1 MDTGLGAQK
10 RCHKKVYQC
19 FFFRNCSVVLNRQG
33 RIHKLINSCKSFSE
47 VLQCQKLKIFSLV
60 LTTMELTEVPAQA
73 NCRSPKQAPD
83 LAMHKILFWSS
94 IKSELKTA
102 KIHLVIMSDSRRC
115 SDAIHESCVFRVHFK
130 FREILQEAKARTC
143 VRKIFLIVTIN
154 T

>member
-102 KIHLVIMSDSRRC
+102 K
-115 SDAIHESCVFRVHFK
+115 
-130 FREILQEAKARTC
+130 
-143 VRKIFLIVTIN
+143 TIIRIDQDGGRSHAMD
-154 T
+154 